1 MITYFDYDKDCK
13 ELIINA
19 TKDGVDKTYRI
30 RENYFLST
38 DVTYSISVEL
48 DSSNIEYIRRDSLYV
63 ASMLDELREIDN
75 VDVILAILNMYL
87 RGVSIEDTNTKIM
100 EIIKA

>member
-13 ELIINA
+13 EIVINA
-19 TKDGVDKTYRI
+19 NKDWVDKTYRI

-38 DVTYSISVEL
+38 DVTYSISFELDSSNL

-63 ASMLDELREIDN
+63 ASMLDELREVDN
-75 VDVILAILNMYL
+75 VDVIIAILNMYL
-87 RGVSIEDTNTKIM
+87 RVL
-100 EIIKA
+100 A

>member
-13 ELIINA
+13 ELVINA
-19 TKDGVDKTYRI
+19 NKDWVNKTYRI

-38 DVTYSISVEL
+38 DVTYSISFEL

-63 ASMLDELREIDN
+63 ASMLDELREVDN
-75 VDVILAILNMYL
+75 VDVIIAILNMYL
-87 RGVSIEDTNTKIM
+87 RVL
-100 EIIKA
+100 A